1 MRRLPAL
8 PLPGHSFVQGLTPRP
23 VDGWAAGVKDDDA
36 FAFGCDCFDAGFFFE
51 AHEQWERPW
60 LAAKRRGDDDDEAL
74 LHGLIRLAA
83 AGVKRRANHEAAMLA
98 HLAGAAGHFDR
109 IVVWPR
115 GFSRSIVSSL
125 ATNLRAGLPVT
136 LP

>member
-8 PLPGHSFVQGLTPRP
+8 PLPTHSFVQGLTPRP
-23 VDGWAAGVKDDDA
+23 VDGWAAGVSDEDA
-36 FAFGCDCFDAGFFFE
+36 FAFACDCFDAGFFFE

-60 LAAKRRGDDDDEAL
+60 LAAKERGDDDDEAL

-83 AGVKRRANHEAAMLA
+83 AGVKRTAQHEAGMLA
-98 HLAGAAGHFDR
+98 HLAGAAGHFAR

-115 GFSRSIVSSL
+115 GFSAEIV
-125 ATNLRAGLPVT
+125 AAVAAGIRAGLPVA